1 MTESA
6 RYGSRRRRASDSHR
20 GPAAPTAP
28 AESSGEAEPD
38 PREVARAIVLRQLS
52 ASAKSRRQLEDKLAD
67 RNVPEDIAREV
78 LDRFEEVNLVD
89 DRAYAGMFVR
99 SRAETRRL
107 SRSALRRELAQ
118 RGITGEIADEALEE
132 RSDDDELRDAHVLVR
147 KKLPASVDPSD
158 RKEHDRLTRRLVS
171 MLGRKG
177 YPPGLAF
184 SVVKEE
190 LGALESPAE
199 EFEAEPF
206 DAEESADDEFAGGE
220 FSADGVPGDGF
231 PGDEF
236 SAGGSR
242 MGGRD
247 RPDPDDAHVWDTP

>member
-1 MTESA
+1 MTESE
-6 RYGSRRRRASDSHR
+6 RYGSRRRRASDSHW
-20 GPAAPTAP
+20 GPAAPP
-28 AESSGEAEPD
+28 ASAKSSGEAEAD

-67 RNVPEDIAREV
+67 RNVPEDVAREV

-118 RGITGEIADEALEE
+118 RGITGEIADEALEQ
-132 RSDDDELRDAHVLVR
+132 RSDHDELRDAHVLVR

-158 RKEHDRLTRRLVS
+158 RKERDRLTRRLVS

-184 SVVKEE
+184 AVVKEE
-190 LGALESPAE
+190 LGALESSAE
-199 EFEAEPF
+199 EFES
-206 DAEESADDEFAGGE
+206 EESAGEEFAGDE
-220 FSADGVPGDGF
+220 FSADGFPGDGSS
-231 PGDEF
+231 GDEYA
-236 SAGGSR
+236 AGGSTV
-242 MGGRD
+242 GGRD
-247 RPDPDDAHVWDTP
+247 RPDPDGAHVWDTP

>member
-1 MTESA
+1 MTESE
-6 RYGSRRRRASDSHR
+6 RYGSRRRRASDSHW
-20 GPAAPTAP
+20 GPAAPPAS
-28 AESSGEAEPD
+28 AESSGEAEAD

-67 RNVPEDIAREV
+67 RNVPEDVAREV

-118 RGITGEIADEALEE
+118 RGITGEIADEALEQ
-132 RSDDDELRDAHVLVR
+132 RSDHDELRDAHALVR
-147 KKLPASVDPSD
+147 KKLPASLDPSD
-158 RKEHDRLTRRLVS
+158 RKERDRLTRRLVS

-184 SVVKEE
+184 AVVKEE
-190 LGALESPAE
+190 LGALESSAE
-199 EFEAEPF
+199 EFESE
-206 DAEESADDEFAGGE
+206 EFAGDE
-220 FSADGVPGDGF
+220 FSADGFPGDGSS
-231 PGDEF
+231 GDEYA
-236 SAGGSR
+236 AGGSTV
-242 MGGRD
+242 GGRD
-247 RPDPDDAHVWDTP
+247 RPDPDGAHVWDTP